1 MLGVVIGAEA
11 VVVAQPWDAHGGVTK
26 CERAGEPSQLCFIK
40 RDVPRL
46 LFSNRTRARPHTMTK
61 KRKAEDPDAP
71 PKPKWITPV
80 DDPAWEP
87 YMYDGLYSGNEMY
100 NATRPQLGPTKRLAW
115 PFLALPDRSKLSK
128 NAEESLVRAI
138 DMFEDRLRTMDNA
151 PLIRDLVAP
160 DEREV
165 YVKDAKC
172 PWSFRT
178 GYLIKMRQTKADG
191 LEGFY
196 KDKIR
201 FHPVYNSYS
210 DDAYKPLLDFHL
222 PGAAFKVLASIVST
236 YPGCD
241 VRQVKLTD
249 EEKKDKGFTGK
260 TVICLTDAAISSEAC
275 DAFRAGRV
283 EEATAGQLAAAK
295 FFEER
300 VKVEGP
306 PVTWGVD
313 IFRLII
319 PNKTVSVAR
328 PAPLPRDDDGEWEDE
343 DGFDGF
349 DPF

>member
-1 MLGVVIGAEA
+1 
-11 VVVAQPWDAHGGVTK
+11 
-26 CERAGEPSQLCFIK
+26 
-40 RDVPRL
+40 
-46 LFSNRTRARPHTMTK
+46 MTK

-87 YMYDGLYSGNEMY
+87 YMYDCFYSGNEMFKTTLP
-100 NATRPQLGPTKRLAW
+100 AWTPKRLAW
-115 PFLALPDRSKLSK
+115 PFKTLPDRSKLSK

-138 DMFEDRLRTMDNA
+138 DIFEDRLRTMDDA

-165 YVKDAKC
+165 YVKDSKY
-172 PWSFRT
+172 PWSNQK
-178 GYLIKMRQTKADG
+178 GYLIMMRVTKPDDMTQY
-191 LEGFY
+191 Y

-201 FHPVYNSYS
+201 HQPVYNSYS

-222 PGAAFKVLASIVST
+222 PQAAFKVLASIVST

-260 TVICLTDAAISSEAC
+260 TAIYLTDAAISSEAC

-283 EEATAGQLAAAK
+283 EEATAGQLAAEK
-295 FFEER
+295 FFDER
-300 VKVEGP
+300 VKVEGLP
-306 PVTWGVD
+306 KGVD

-328 PAPLPRDDDGEWEDE
+328 PAPLPRDDDGDSEDE

>member
-11 VVVAQPWDAHGGVTK
+11 VVVPQPWDTHGVVSRSVR
-26 CERAGEPSQLCFIK
+26 EQGEPSRLCFIK

-46 LFSNRTRARPHTMTK
+46 LFSNLTRARPHTMTK

-87 YMYDGLYSGNEMY
+87 YMYDCFYSGNEMFKTTLP
-100 NATRPQLGPTKRLAW
+100 AWTPKRLAW
-115 PFLALPDRSKLSK
+115 PFKTLPDRSKLSK

-138 DMFEDRLRTMDNA
+138 DIFEDRLRTMDDA

-165 YVKDAKC
+165 YVKDSKY
-172 PWSFRT
+172 PWSNQK
-178 GYLIKMRQTKADG
+178 GYLIMMRVTKPDDMTQY
-191 LEGFY
+191 Y

-201 FHPVYNSYS
+201 HQPVYNSYS

-222 PGAAFKVLASIVST
+222 PQAAFKVLASIVST

-260 TVICLTDAAISSEAC
+260 TTISLTDVAISSEAC
-275 DAFRAGRV
+275 DAFRAGQV

-295 FFEER
+295 FFEDR

-306 PVTWGVD
+306 PKGFD
-313 IFRLII
+313 SFRLCI
-319 PNKTVSVAR
+319 PNKTISVAKEN
-328 PAPLPRDDDGEWEDE
+328 PGPGYEDDDG
-343 DGFDGF
+343 FDY
-349 DPF
+349 

>member
-1 MLGVVIGAEA
+1 
-11 VVVAQPWDAHGGVTK
+11 
-26 CERAGEPSQLCFIK
+26 
-40 RDVPRL
+40 
-46 LFSNRTRARPHTMTK
+46 MTK

-138 DMFEDRLRTMDNA
+138 DIFEDRLRTIDNA

-165 YVKDAKC
+165 YVKDSKC
-172 PWSFRT
+172 PWSLQT
-178 GYLIKMRQTKADG
+178 GYLIMMRVTKPDNMTQY
-191 LEGFY
+191 Y
-196 KDKIR
+196 KDKNKTR
-201 FHPVYNSYS
+201 FHPVYDSYS

-222 PGAAFKVLASIVST
+222 PQAALKVLASIVST

-241 VRQVKLTD
+241 VCQVKLTD
-249 EEKKDKGFTGK
+249 EEKKDKGFTCK
-260 TVICLTDAAISSEAC
+260 TTICLTEAAISSEAC

-283 EEATAGQLAAAK
+283 VEATAGQLAAAK

-300 VKVEGP
+300 VEVEGLP
-306 PVTWGVD
+306 KATGFSAG
-313 IFRLII
+313 FRLII
-319 PNKTVSVAR
+319 PNKTVSTAE
-328 PAPLPRDDDGEWEDE
+328 PTPEPTPEYGSDYGSDY
-343 DGFDGF
+343 
-349 DPF
+349 

>member
-11 VVVAQPWDAHGGVTK
+11 VVVPQPWDTHGVVSRSVR
-26 CERAGEPSQLCFIK
+26 EQGEPSQLCFIK

-46 LFSNRTRARPHTMTK
+46 LFSNLTRARPHTMTK

-87 YMYDGLYSGNEMY
+87 YMYECLYSGEEMFK
-100 NATRPQLGPTKRLAW
+100 ASRVQLGPTKRLAW
-115 PFLALPDRSKLSK
+115 PFKTLPDRSKLSK

-138 DMFEDRLRTMDNA
+138 DIFEDRLRTMDDA

-165 YVKDAKC
+165 YVKDSKC
-172 PWSFRT
+172 PWSLQT
-178 GYLIKMRQTKADG
+178 GYLIKMRQTKEDG
-191 LEGFY
+191 LQAYY

-201 FHPVYNSYS
+201 FHPVYLSYS

-260 TVICLTDAAISSEAC
+260 TAIYLTDAAISSEAC

-283 EEATAGQLAAAK
+283 EEATAGQLAAEK

-306 PVTWGVD
+306 PKGVD

-328 PAPLPRDDDGEWEDE
+328 PAPLPRDDDGDSEDE

>member
-1 MLGVVIGAEA
+1 
-11 VVVAQPWDAHGGVTK
+11 
-26 CERAGEPSQLCFIK
+26 
-40 RDVPRL
+40 
-46 LFSNRTRARPHTMTK
+46 MTK

-87 YMYDGLYSGNEMY
+87 YMYECLYSGNEMFKVSL
-100 NATRPQLGPTKRLAW
+100 PQLEPPKRLSW
-115 PFLALPDRSKLSK
+115 PFKTLPDRSKLSK

-138 DMFEDRLRTMDNA
+138 DIFEDRLRTMDDA

-165 YVKDAKC
+165 YVKDSKY
-172 PWSFRT
+172 PWYPYKT
-178 GYLIKMRQTKADG
+178 GYLIMMRQTKPDSMTQY
-191 LEGFY
+191 Y

-201 FHPVYNSYS
+201 HQPVYNSYS

-236 YPGCD
+236 YPGCN

-249 EEKKDKGFTGK
+249 EEKKDKGFTCK
-260 TVICLTDAAISSEAC
+260 TAISLTDVAISSEAC

-295 FFEER
+295 FFEDR

-306 PVTWGVD
+306 PKGVD

-319 PNKTVSVAR
+319 PNKTISVAE
-328 PAPLPRDDDGEWEDE
+328 PPPRNDDGESEDY
-343 DGFDGF
+343 DGSFGFDGF